1 MFHFNIWIEDIYG
14 KVHDVPFKPIAKA
27 PLGSISY
34 ANQLVV
40 LNREIERDG
49 KPLIWMA

>member
-1 MFHFNIWIEDIYG
+1 MYG
-14 KVHDVPFKPIAKA
+14 KVHDVRFKSISTA